1 MTRAFNDP
9 RPAAE
14 APADAIETIRAFVT
28 ETSAATVRLTA
39 LGLALRS
46 RSLGIALHPAV
57 AAAADAV
64 LRDLGLAGAVGS
76 ADPAALR
83 PVLALLRAELL
94 FGGHILLD
102 GTGERG
108 WVDRDADVLQSFG
121 EVSVGFPDM
130 IDRLIAPVLPDLVAR
145 LEAPGARFL
154 DIGTGVGWL
163 SIGMLRRWPGLRATG
178 VEPLPGA
185 LAIARQNL
193 RATGLAERM
202 ELRSGRGEDLSDR
215 GIFDL
220 AFVPSAFIDAGHLP
234 EILARVHAALRPG
247 VWVLLAVIE
256 PDGTDPSAAA
266 LARFRASVWGGEA
279 LGVAGGTALLAEAGF
294 ARVVPVR
301 QPRGMITFV
310 AAEGGE

>member
-1 MTRAFNDP
+1 MSYRFDPDTRAY
-9 RPAAE
+9 
-14 APADAIETIRAFVT
+14 
-28 ETSAATVRLTA
+28 
-39 LGLALRS
+39 
-46 RSLGIALHPAV
+46 
-57 AAAADAV
+57 
-64 LRDLGLAGAVGS
+64 
-76 ADPAALR
+76 
-83 PVLALLRAELL
+83 
-94 FGGHILLD
+94 
-102 GTGERG
+102 
-108 WVDRDADVLQSFG
+108 
-121 EVSVGFPDM
+121 
-130 IDRLIAPVLPDLVAR
+130 VAR
-145 LEAPGARFL
+145 LLWQALPAYYRDKDSPPTGQGELNRFL
-154 DIGTGVGWL
+154 QVL
-163 SIGMLRRWPGLRATG
+163 AAP
-178 VEPLPGA
+178 

-234 EILARVHAALRPG
+234 EILARVHTALRPG
-247 VWVLLAVIE
+247 GWVLMAVIE